1 MAKHNISANV
11 INPGFTKTSFY
22 KNSSQKKKL
31 YNWTLQRIPMKRWG
45 EPLEIAKLVEFLIS
59 DQSSYIN
66 GEEINIDGG
75 WTNA

>member
-1 MAKHNISANV
+1 
-11 INPGFTKTSFY
+11 
-22 KNSSQKKKL
+22 
-31 YNWTLQRIPMKRWG
+31 MKRWG

-66 GEEINIDGG
+66 GEEINIDVG